1 MVLTQLQIINKLSS
15 NKLYEGLKTKQ
26 EILNT
31 LDFITHI
38 NNKYKE
44 LETKKII
51 YEKKIKEYENNLKL
65 YNIILKHL
73 DDAQNLKYE
82 RNLKYEQNI
91 NKLEKAKH
99 DFETLLL
106 ENIHKNLKNY
116 QTKLIL
122 INKKLK
128 YTAKEYLTQIRRTI
142 KDKIDGI
149 KNKCGDFYN
158 YKKVDFIVPED
169 KLVDL
174 KTMNDYTTKKNII
187 LTPEK
192 KHFINEIE
200 LYFINEILY
209 ICDTDIYNT
218 LLNYF
223 II

>member
-1 MVLTQLQIINKLSS
+1 MVFTQLQIITKLSS
-15 NKLYEGLKTKQ
+15 NKLYESLKTKQ

-31 LDFITHI
+31 PDFVTHI

-44 LETKKII
+44 LENKKII
-51 YEKKIKEYENNLKL
+51 YEKKIKEYENNIKL
-65 YNIILKHL
+65 YNIIIKQL
-73 DDAQNLKYE
+73 DFE
-82 RNLKYEQNI
+82 HNI
-91 NKLEKAKH
+91 NIITKLQKART

-106 ENIHKNLKNY
+106 DKIHKNLKFY

-128 YTAKEYLTQIRRTI
+128 YSANEHLIQLRRTI
-142 KDKIDGI
+142 KDKIDSI

-169 KLVDL
+169 KLINL
-174 KTMNDYTTKKNII
+174 KTINDYTTKKNII

-192 KHFINEIE
+192 KNFINEIE

>member
-1 MVLTQLQIINKLSS
+1 MVFTQLQIITKLSS
-15 NKLYEGLKTKQ
+15 NKLYENLKIKQ

-31 LDFITHI
+31 PDFVTHI

-44 LETKKII
+44 LENKKII
-51 YEKKIKEYENNLKL
+51 YEKKIKEYENNIKL
-65 YNIILKHL
+65 YNIIIKQL
-73 DDAQNLKYE
+73 DFE
-82 RNLKYEQNI
+82 HNI
-91 NKLEKAKH
+91 NIITKLQKART

-106 ENIHKNLKNY
+106 ENIHKNLKFY

-128 YTAKEYLTQIRRTI
+128 YSANEHLIQLRRTI
-142 KDKIDGI
+142 KDKLDNI
-149 KNKCGDFYN
+149 KIKCSNFYN
-158 YKKVDFIVPED
+158 YKKIEFIVPNE

-174 KTMNDYTTKKNII
+174 KTINDYTTQKNII

-192 KHFINEIE
+192 KNFINETE